1 MTTVSLCAKKMSYA
15 DQVFISNIRNI
26 LENGVSSE
34 GMNVRPRWEDGTP
47 AHTLSVFGV
56 VNRYDLSKEF
66 PIITLRRSY
75 WKTAWDEIAWIW
87 QKKSN
92 NINDLNSHVW
102 DQWAD
107 DTGSIGKAY
116 GYQMAKKYPFP
127 EGMSDQVDHV
137 IWQLQNDPASRR
149 IMTNMYNFEDL
160 HEMALAPCAYSMTF
174 SVKGNKLNA
183 ILNQRSQDML
193 TASNFNV
200 VEYALIVYALASAY
214 GYEPGELVHCIADC
228 HVYDRH
234 LDLVRELIQNPTFAA
249 PKLWVDP
256 TITNF
261 YDFTKDSFRLD
272 GYQYSE
278 FNHKIPIAI

>member
-1 MTTVSLCAKKMSYA
+1 MSYA
-15 DQVFISNIRNI
+15 DQVFISNIKNI

-34 GMNVRPRWEDGTP
+34 GMNVRPHWKDGTP

-56 VNRYDLSKEF
+56 VNRYDLAKEF
-66 PIITLRRSY
+66 PVITLRRSY
-75 WKTAWDEIAWIW
+75 WKTAWDEVSWIW

-92 NINDLNSHVW
+92 NIHDLNSHIW

-107 DTGSIGKAY
+107 ENGSIGKAY
-116 GYQMAKKYPFP
+116 GYQMARKYQFP
-127 EGMSDQVDHV
+127 EGVSDQVDHV

-183 ILNQRSQDML
+183 ILNQRSQDMMAANSHNIVS
-193 TASNFNV
+193 ASLICA
-200 VEYALIVYALASAY
+200 ALSSAY
-214 GYEPGELVHCIADC
+214 GFELGELIHVIADC
-228 HVYDRH
+228 HLYLKPGAEDCHVE
-234 LDLVRELIQNPTFAA
+234 LAKKLIQNPTFDA

-256 TITNF
+256 TIKNF

>member
-1 MTTVSLCAKKMSYA
+1 MKAMSYA
-15 DQVFISNIRNI
+15 DKVFIENIKNI

-47 AHTLSVFGV
+47 AHTISVFGV

-92 NINDLNSHVW
+92 NINDLGSHVW

-107 DTGSIGKAY
+107 ETGSIGKAY

-127 EGMSDQVDHV
+127 EGMSDQVDHI

-183 ILNQRSQDML
+183 ILNQRSQDMI
-193 TASNFNV
+193 AANNFNV
-200 VEYALIVYALASAY
+200 VEYAMIVYALASAY
-214 GYEPGELVHCIADC
+214 GFEPGELVHCVADM
-228 HVYDRH
+228 HIYDRH
-234 LDLVRELIQNPTFAA
+234 IEMARELVQNPTYDA
-249 PKLWVDP
+249 PKFWIDP
-256 TITNF
+256 SVKNF

-278 FNHKIPIAI
+278 FDHKIPIAV

>member
-1 MTTVSLCAKKMSYA
+1 MSYA
-15 DQVFISNIRNI
+15 DQVFIDNIKNI

-47 AHTLSVFGV
+47 AHTISVFGV

-92 NINDLNSHVW
+92 NIHDLNSHVW

-107 DTGSIGKAY
+107 ETGSIGKAY

-183 ILNQRSQDML
+183 ILNQRSQDMI
-193 TASNFNV
+193 AANNFNV

-214 GYEPGELVHCIADC
+214 GYEPGELVHCVADM
-228 HVYDRH
+228 HIYDRH
-234 LDLVRELIQNPTFAA
+234 IEMARELIQNPTYDA
-249 PKLWVDP
+249 PKLWIDP
-256 TITNF
+256 SIKSF

-278 FNHKIPIAI
+278 FTHKIPIAI

>member
-1 MTTVSLCAKKMSYA
+1 MKAMSYA
-15 DQVFISNIRNI
+15 DKVFIENIKNI

-47 AHTLSVFGV
+47 AHTISVFGV

-92 NINDLNSHVW
+92 NINDLGSHVW

-107 DTGSIGKAY
+107 ETGSIGKAY

-127 EGMSDQVDHV
+127 EGMSDQVDHI

-183 ILNQRSQDML
+183 ILNQRSQDMI
-193 TASNFNV
+193 AANNFNV
-200 VEYALIVYALASAY
+200 VEYAMIVYALASAY
-214 GYEPGELVHCIADC
+214 GFEPGELVHCVADM
-228 HVYDRH
+228 HIYDRH
-234 LDLVRELIQNPTFAA
+234 IEMARELIQNPTYDA
-249 PKLWVDP
+249 PKFWIDP
-256 TITNF
+256 SVKNF

-278 FNHKIPIAI
+278 FNHKIPIAV

>member
-1 MTTVSLCAKKMSYA
+1 MSYA
-15 DQVFISNIRNI
+15 DQIFIENIKNI

-34 GMNVRPRWEDGTP
+34 GMDVRPRWEDGTP

-56 VNRYDLSKEF
+56 VNRYDLAKEF

-183 ILNQRSQDML
+183 ILNQRSQDMI
-193 TASNFNV
+193 AANNFNV
-200 VEYALIVYALASAY
+200 VEYALIVYCLASAY
-214 GYEPGELVHCIADC
+214 GYEPGELVHCVADM
-228 HVYDRH
+228 HIYDRH
-234 LDLVRELIQNPTFAA
+234 IEIARELIQNPTYDA
-249 PKLWVDP
+249 PKFWIDP
-256 TITNF
+256 TIKNF

>member
-1 MTTVSLCAKKMSYA
+1 MSYA
-15 DQVFISNIRNI
+15 DQVFISNIKNI

-34 GMNVRPRWEDGTP
+34 GMNVRPHWEDGTP

-56 VNRYDLSKEF
+56 VNRYDLAKEF

-127 EGMSDQVDHV
+127 EGVSDQVDHV

-174 SVKGNKLNA
+174 SVKGNKLNV

-193 TASNFNV
+193 AASNFNV

-228 HVYDRH
+228 HCYDRH
-234 LDLVRELIQNPTFAA
+234 LDLVRELIQNPTYDA

-256 TITNF
+256 TIKNF

>member
-1 MTTVSLCAKKMSYA
+1 MSYA
-15 DQVFISNIRNI
+15 DEVFIANIKNI

-47 AHTLSVFGV
+47 AHTISVFGV

-92 NINDLNSHVW
+92 NINDLGSHVW

-107 DTGSIGKAY
+107 KTGSIGKAY

-183 ILNQRSQDML
+183 ILNQRSQDMI
-193 TASNFNV
+193 AANNFNV
-200 VEYALIVYALASAY
+200 VEYAMIVYALASAY
-214 GYEPGELVHCIADC
+214 GFEPGELVHCVADM
-228 HVYDRH
+228 HIYDRH
-234 LDLVRELIQNPTFAA
+234 IEMARELIQNPTYDA
-249 PKLWVDP
+249 PKFWIDP
-256 TITNF
+256 NVKNF

-278 FNHKIPIAI
+278 FNHKIPIAV

>member
-1 MTTVSLCAKKMSYA
+1 MSYA
-15 DQVFISNIRNI
+15 DQVFISNIKNI

-56 VNRYDLSKEF
+56 VNRYDLAKEF

-92 NINDLNSHVW
+92 NIKDLNSHVW

-107 DTGSIGKAY
+107 DAGSIGKAY

-127 EGMSDQVDHV
+127 EGVSDQVDHV

-183 ILNQRSQDML
+183 ILNQRSQDMI
-193 TASNFNV
+193 AANNFNV
-200 VEYALIVYALASAY
+200 VAHALIVFCLASAY
-214 GYEPGELVHCIADC
+214 GYEPGELVHCVADM
-228 HVYDRH
+228 HIYDRH
-234 LDLVRELIQNPTFAA
+234 IEIARELIQNPTYDA
-249 PKLWVDP
+249 PKFWIDP
-256 TITNF
+256 TIKDF
-261 YDFTKDSFRLD
+261 YDFTKDSFRME

>member
-1 MTTVSLCAKKMSYA
+1 MSFA
-15 DQVFISNIRNI
+15 DQVFIQNVKNI
-26 LENGVSSE
+26 LENGVSDE
-34 GMNVRPRWEDGTP
+34 GMKVRPHWEDGTP

-75 WKTAWDEIAWIW
+75 WKTAWDEVSWIW

-92 NINDLNSHVW
+92 NIHDLNAHIW

-107 DTGSIGKAY
+107 EDGSIGKAY
-116 GYQMAKKYPFP
+116 GYQMGKKYQFP
-127 EGMSDQVDHV
+127 EGVSDQVDHV

-174 SVKGNKLNA
+174 VVQGKKLNA
-183 ILNQRSQDML
+183 ILNQRSQDIL
-193 TASNFNV
+193 AANSHNV
-200 VEYALIVYALASAY
+200 VSGALILSCLSSAY
-214 GYEPGELVHCIADC
+214 GYEPGELVHCVANM
-228 HVYDRH
+228 HAYSRH
-234 LDLVRELIQNPTFAA
+234 IDALRELIQNPTYDA

-256 TITNF
+256 TIKNF
-261 YDFTKDSFRLD
+261 YDFTRDSFRLD
-272 GYQYSE
+272 GYKYSE

>member
-1 MTTVSLCAKKMSYA
+1 MSYA
-15 DQVFISNIRNI
+15 DQVFISNVKNI

-47 AHTLSVFGV
+47 AHTISIFGV
-56 VNRYDLSKEF
+56 VNRYDLAKEF

-75 WKTAWDEIAWIW
+75 WKTAWDEISWIW

-92 NINDLNSHVW
+92 NIHQLNSHVW

-107 DTGSIGKAY
+107 DAGSIGKAY

-127 EGMSDQVDHV
+127 EGVSDQVDHV

-183 ILNQRSQDML
+183 ILNQRSQDMI
-193 TASNFNV
+193 ASNNFNV
-200 VEYALIVYALASAY
+200 VEYALIVYCLASAY
-214 GYEPGELVHCIADC
+214 GYEPGELVHCVADM
-228 HVYDRH
+228 HIYDRH
-234 LDLVRELIQNPTFAA
+234 IEIARELIQNPTYDA
-249 PKLWVDP
+249 PKFWIDP
-256 TITNF
+256 TIKDF
-261 YDFTKDSFRLD
+261 YDFTKDSFRME

>member
-1 MTTVSLCAKKMSYA
+1 MSYA
-15 DQVFISNIRNI
+15 DQVFISNIKNI

-56 VNRYDLSKEF
+56 VNRYNLAEEF

-75 WKTAWDEIAWIW
+75 WKTAWDEISWIW

-92 NINDLNSHVW
+92 NIHELNSHVW

-107 DTGSIGKAY
+107 ANGSIGKAY
-116 GYQMAKKYPFP
+116 GYQMAKQYQFP
-127 EGMSDQVDHV
+127 EGVSDQVDHV
-137 IWQLQNDPASRR
+137 IWQLQHDPASRR

-193 TASNFNV
+193 AASNFNV

-228 HVYDRH
+228 HCYDRH
-234 LDLVRELIQNPTFAA
+234 LDLVRALIQNPTYDA

-256 TITNF
+256 TIKNF

>member
-1 MTTVSLCAKKMSYA
+1 MSYA
-15 DQVFISNIRNI
+15 DQVFIENVKNI

-34 GMNVRPRWEDGTP
+34 GMKVRPHWEDGTP
-47 AHTLSVFGV
+47 AHTISVFGV

-75 WKTAWDEIAWIW
+75 WKTAWDEISWIW

-92 NINDLNSHVW
+92 NIHDLHSHVW

-107 DTGSIGKAY
+107 ESGSIGKAY

-174 SVKGNKLNA
+174 SVKGKKLNA
-183 ILNQRSQDML
+183 ILNQRSQDMI
-193 TASNFNV
+193 AANNFNV
-200 VEYALIVYALASAY
+200 VEYALIVYCLASAY
-214 GYEPGELVHCIADC
+214 GYEPGELVHCVADM
-228 HVYDRH
+228 HIYDRH
-234 LDLVRELIQNPTFAA
+234 IEMARELIQKPTYDA
-249 PKLWVDP
+249 PKFWIDP
-256 TITNF
+256 SIKNF

-272 GYQYSE
+272 GYKYNE
-278 FNHKIPIAI
+278 FHHKIPIAV

>member
-1 MTTVSLCAKKMSYA
+1 MSYA
-15 DQVFISNIRNI
+15 DQIFIENIKNI

-34 GMNVRPRWEDGTP
+34 GMDVRPRWEDGTP

-56 VNRYDLSKEF
+56 VNRYDLAKEF

-127 EGMSDQVDHV
+127 EGVSDQVDHV

-183 ILNQRSQDML
+183 ILNQRSQDMI
-193 TASNFNV
+193 AANNFNV
-200 VEYALIVYALASAY
+200 VEYALIVYCLASAY
-214 GYEPGELVHCIADC
+214 GYEPGELVHCVADM
-228 HVYDRH
+228 HIYDRH
-234 LDLVRELIQNPTFAA
+234 IEIARELIQKPTYDA
-249 PKLWVDP
+249 PKFWIDP
-256 TITNF
+256 TIKNF

>member
-1 MTTVSLCAKKMSYA
+1 MKAMSYA
-15 DQVFISNIRNI
+15 DKVFIESIKNI

-47 AHTLSVFGV
+47 AHTISVFGV

-92 NINDLNSHVW
+92 NINDLGSHVW

-107 DTGSIGKAY
+107 ETGSIGKAY

-127 EGMSDQVDHV
+127 EGMSDQVDHI

-183 ILNQRSQDML
+183 ILNQRSQDMI
-193 TASNFNV
+193 AANNFNV
-200 VEYALIVYALASAY
+200 VEYAMIVYALASAY
-214 GYEPGELVHCIADC
+214 GFEPGELVHCVADM
-228 HVYDRH
+228 HIYDRH
-234 LDLVRELIQNPTFAA
+234 IEMARELIQNPTYDA
-249 PKLWVDP
+249 PKFWIDP
-256 TITNF
+256 SVKNF

-278 FNHKIPIAI
+278 FNHKIPIAV

>member
-1 MTTVSLCAKKMSYA
+1 MKAMSYA
-15 DQVFISNIRNI
+15 DKVFIENIKNI

-47 AHTLSVFGV
+47 AHTISVFGV

-92 NINDLNSHVW
+92 NINDLGSHVW

-107 DTGSIGKAY
+107 ETGSIGKAY

-127 EGMSDQVDHV
+127 EGMSDQVDHI

-183 ILNQRSQDML
+183 ILNQRSQDMI
-193 TASNFNV
+193 AANNFNV
-200 VEYALIVYALASAY
+200 VEYAMIVYALASAY
-214 GYEPGELVHCIADC
+214 GFEPGELVHCVADM
-228 HVYDRH
+228 HIYDRH
-234 LDLVRELIQNPTFAA
+234 IEMARELIQNPTYDA
-249 PKLWVDP
+249 PKFWIDP
-256 TITNF
+256 SVKNF

-278 FNHKIPIAI
+278 FNHKIHIAV